1 MSKIAKSAVGL
12 MVATLIAKVLG
23 FGRELVLGSAYG
35 VSSYTDA
42 YVIAYNIPIIIFAI
56 VGAALSTTFIPMYH
70 DVESERGS
78 DKALKF
84 TNNIFNIVI
93 ILCILMAT
101 IGFIFTEPI
110 VKMFAVGFK
119 GETLAIAIEF
129 TKIIIVGVIFLGLT
143 YLMTA
148 YLQIKGNF
156 VIPGLISLPQN
167 IIIIMSILL
176 SVKYGVLILA
186 YGSLLAMV
194 SQFLFQMPFAIKH
207 GYKYRPYLNI
217 KDKSLKKMMI
227 LLGPVMI
234 GIAVSQVNTVI
245 DRNLA
250 STLADGS
257 IAALNYANKL
267 NGFVV
272 GMFIMSISA
281 VIYPVL
287 SKLSCEDNKVKFN
300 ETIVKTLNSIILIV
314 LPVSTGAIVLANPI
328 VKVLFERG
336 EFDERATSM
345 TAIALAGYSIGMI
358 GLGVYDILSKV
369 FFALKDTKTPLIVGT
384 FIGVPL
390 NIILNLILIRFIGH
404 AGLALATSI
413 ATLIYTSIA
422 FIALKRKIGDFGQ
435 NKVFITTI
443 KSLIASILMGI
454 SSLVSYKFLIGI
466 LGNNKL
472 NIMISLASSIL
483 IGAIIYGIIVIIL
496 KIEEVN
502 FIINTI
508 KNKIKK

>member
-12 MVATLIAKVLG
+12 MAATLIAKVLG

-35 VSSYTDA
+35 ISSYTDA
-42 YVIAYNIPIIIFAI
+42 YVIAYNIPIIIFAV
-56 VGAALSTTFIPMYH
+56 VGSALSTTFIPMYH
-70 DVESERGS
+70 DVENELGS
-78 DKALKF
+78 KLALKF

-93 ILCILMAT
+93 VLCTLFAI
-101 IGFIFTEPI
+101 IGFVFTEPI
-110 VKMFAVGFK
+110 VKLFAVGFK
-119 GETLAIAIEF
+119 GETLEIAIKF
-129 TKIIIVGVIFLGLT
+129 TKIIILGVIFLGLT
-143 YLMTA
+143 YLMTS

-167 IIIIMSILL
+167 IIIIISIIL
-176 SVKYGVLILA
+176 SVKYGVKILA
-186 YGSLLAMV
+186 YGSLLAMG
-194 SQFLFQMPFAIKH
+194 SQFLFQVPFAIKH
-207 GYKYRPYLNI
+207 GYKYKPYLNI
-217 KDKSLKKMMI
+217 KDESLKKMII
-227 LLGPVMI
+227 LLGPVII

-281 VIYPVL
+281 VIYPIL
-287 SKLSCEDNKVKFN
+287 SKLSCEDNKIKFN

-314 LPVSTGAIVLANPI
+314 LPVSVGAIVLANPI

-345 TAIALAGYSIGMI
+345 TAIALAGYAIGMI

-390 NIILNLILIRFIGH
+390 NIILNLILIKFIGH

-413 ATLIYTSIA
+413 ATLVYTGIA
-422 FIALKRKIGDFGQ
+422 FIVLKRKIGDFGQ
-435 NKVFITTI
+435 NKIAKTTV
-443 KSLIASILMGI
+443 KSLTASLLMGCM
-454 SSLVSYKFLIGI
+454 SLFSYKFLISI
-466 LGNNKL
+466 LGSGKL
-472 NIMISLASSIL
+472 KIIISLGVAIL
-483 IGAIIYGIIVIIL
+483 TGAIIYAIIIML
-496 KIEEVN
+496 FKIEEVD
-502 FIINTI
+502 FLINTI